1 MANAEGRLR
10 ASGGY
15 RPHGQ
20 HSATPPYPAID
31 APALQRI
38 RYVPV
43 HIRTTWEVERLAKLP
58 TVVQAPGD
66 GRQIFQADADMARL
80 FLEDGTALILSQSPP
95 RLRLANGNKRGL
107 RRLRTRKSLLACD
120 QGVSLGTVG
129 VARVARNTTQNP
141 GGFPRC
147 RRLGPFEN
155 R

>member
-1 MANAEGRLR
+1 MNLNARQADIDLTVNIAPLLRIPQSTHQLFEGFAMFRCIFEPR
-10 ASGGY
+10 E
-15 RPHGQ
+15 
-20 HSATPPYPAID
+20 
-31 APALQRI
+31 
-38 RYVPV
+38 
-43 HIRTTWEVERLAKLP
+43 EVEGLAKLP

-66 GRQIFQADADMARL
+66 GRQIFQADAYVARL
-80 FLEDGTALILSQSPP
+80 FLEDSAALILSQIPP